1 MGWIPPRAGRARI
14 GERPNLRSRLA
25 DTRTIAGRWLAVA
38 AATALVALALSA
50 VGFPSPTLFAA
61 LIVGLVYALT
71 IAARVTLTVP
81 GPGMIAAQALIGVSL
96 GASVDADTLRAVGT
110 DWAGVLLVTAGTLA
124 VSLGA
129 GLLMSRLT
137 GLDRPTACLG
147 LVAGGASG
155 IVAMADELGADGRL
169 VAFMQYLRVLVVVIT
184 APLLAHL
191 VVSGSGESIDVTPGG
206 AGLWRDLAFTAV
218 CAGGGLLLGRLLR
231 FTASALLVPLVLA
244 AAASISGV
252 AGEAAVPDLL
262 AQLAFA
268 TIGLQV
274 GLRFTVAS
282 LRHVGHLLLPTL
294 LSIIAMIVACAA
306 LALVLLPLTDDVT
319 YGDAYL
325 ATTPGGLYAI
335 LAAAASLGGNT
346 TFVVAVQALRVF
358 AMVLAAPPLV
368 RLLVRSGSR

>member
-1 MGWIPPRAGRARI
+1 MA
-14 GERPNLRSRLA
+14 L
-25 DTRTIAGRWLAVA
+25 RWLAVA
-38 AATALVALALSA
+38 VATVLVALGLSA
-50 VGFPSPTLFAA
+50 IGFPSPTLFAA
-61 LIVGLVYALT
+61 LVVGLVYALSA
-71 IAARVTLTVP
+71 AARAPLAVP
-81 GPGMIAAQALIGVSL
+81 SGPTIAAQALIGVSL
-96 GASVDADTLRAVGT
+96 GAAVDADTLRAVGH
-110 DWAGVLLVTAGTLA
+110 DWAPVLLVTAGTLA
-124 VSLGA
+124 ISLGA
-129 GLLMSRLT
+129 GVVMSRVT

-147 LVAGGASG
+147 LIAGGASG

-191 VVSGSGESIDVTPGG
+191 LVSGGGGGADVTPGG
-206 AGLWRDLAFTAV
+206 ARLGRDLAFTVV
-218 CAGGGLLLGRLLR
+218 CSVGGVALGRLLR

-244 AAASISGV
+244 AAGSISGL
-252 AGEAAVPDLL
+252 AGDAAVPDLL
-262 AQLAFA
+262 AQAAFA

-274 GLRFTVAS
+274 GLRFTLAS
-282 LRHVGHLLLPTL
+282 LRAVGRLLLPTL
-294 LSIIAMIVACAA
+294 LSIVVLIAACAA
-306 LALVLLPLTDDVT
+306 LAVVLLPLTDGVT
-319 YGDAYL
+319 FGDAYL